1 MYLDARI
8 RNSFYMAIQFSIK
21 RSLSCYNPGGTE
33 EILMHE
39 AGAGKMVFGDFF
51 ALCSIS
57 ASSALWFIALSHKS
71 LSATKATFLSC
82 GSNCI
87 CQVVRTDIIQQH
99 CSDGQDSWLAERIS
113 HISRTQEKNPNPLE
127 MYRSS
132 SDTYL
137 KLHSVCDPPGGSK
150 SLQKVTK
157 ESKLI
162 ARRLTFILQR
172 QILLLKFS
180 GSQKR
185 KENIEKHQF
194 K

>member
-1 MYLDARI
+1 MHGLEI
-8 RNSFYMAIQFSIK
+8 LFIWQFSFPLKEASRAITQGGLRRFWCMK
-21 RSLSCYNPGGTE
+21 QVQARWYLEISL
-33 EILMHE
+33 H
-39 AGAGKMVFGDFF
+39 
-51 ALCSIS
+51 
-57 ASSALWFIALSHKS
+57 SALSQHPLPCDSL

-157 ESKLI
+157 ESKPI

-180 GSQKR
+180 GSQKG